1 MNEEPTRNDNNKQ
14 EKKQKPL
21 WLLFIFCLVGLLA
34 FIGVGGFL
42 MNRCTPEKTYTIKD
56 TLTALKEIKAKYDG
70 GLKLNRDSYSYR
82 YSMQEGAVVT
92 YVKDFSYTKS
102 PFAMDIATDME
113 GTKTS
118 AKYRSKNGSYY
129 KETGTEQYTVSE
141 TEVKA
146 EIDKGFGQ
154 YDLAIAD
161 LGYEITLL
169 EEAIK
174 NDSVEK
180 ATDGKQANGTIHFV
194 IKGEMDNGNTKYL
207 RLKYVD
213 YCLVTFIKQVNTS
226 LYSYLFAAK
235 LEA

>member
-1 MNEEPTRNDNNKQ
+1 MAEEPKSSGNNEQ

-34 FIGVGGFL
+34 LIGVGGFF
-42 MNRCTPEKTYTIKD
+42 MNRCTPEKAYTIKD
-56 TLTALKEIKAKYDG
+56 TLAALKEIKAKYDA
-70 GLKLNRDSYSYR
+70 GLKISEDAYSYHYSYSEY
-82 YSMQEGAVVT
+82 QINK

-102 PFAMDIATDME
+102 PFAMDIATDTE
-113 GTKTS
+113 GTKVST
-118 AKYRSKNGSYY
+118 KYRSKGGSYY
-129 KETGTEQYTVSE
+129 KETGTEQYTVTES
-141 TEVKA
+141 EVKA
-146 EIDKGFGQ
+146 EIEKGFGQ

-180 ATDGKQANGTIHFV
+180 AIDGKQANGTVHFV

-226 LYSYLFAAK
+226 LYSYSFAAK
-235 LEA
+235 LA